1 MKLEK
6 IDREDA
12 EKRVE
17 KLIEQINILSQFNIS
32 ENFPFYK
39 SIDSLPFSLIHG
51 DFDSQNILVE
61 VVDDDIKFVGVI
73 DWEFSRTGTLLNLC
87 VYPVWIQEPI
97 YGPYKVFSD
106 KELQEIRE
114 NRDLRAYFRD
124 EVIAVFGDKGGQI
137 LDMRERNSIIEDL
150 EYTVFYTVFPFIM
163 QEINISAFIG
173 LYIK

>member
-61 VVDDDIKFVGVI
+61 LVDDDIKFVGVI
-73 DWEFSRTGTLLNLC
+73 NWKFSRTGTLLNF
-87 VYPVWIQEPI
+87 
-97 YGPYKVFSD
+97 VFTQFGFKNLFMDHIRFLVIKSC
-106 KELQEIRE
+106 KKSVKIEI
-114 NRDLRAYFRD
+114 
-124 EVIAVFGDKGGQI
+124 
-137 LDMRERNSIIEDL
+137 
-150 EYTVFYTVFPFIM
+150 
-163 QEINISAFIG
+163 
-173 LYIK
+173 